1 MMRKEQKKIFI
12 GIVVIASISILIGIG
27 NIVYSIFLK

>member
-12 GIVVIASISILIGIG
+12 GIAIIATISILIGIG
-27 NIVYSIFLK
+27 NIVYSLFLK